1 MNRLETGTLTYFYTW
16 GQEQCEKKQHKHGRT
31 CTTFSHLSLSKVWQ
45 HDNAPASMCFLTA
58 SRKAGAISVD
68 GFDWWLLV
76 RRLLLDLWLVVT
88 TEAPSARGQ
97 AKHRLVRK

>member
-1 MNRLETGTLTYFYTW
+1 MLTYFYTW
-16 GQEQCEKKQHKHGRT
+16 GQEQCGKKQHKHGRT

-97 AKHRLVRK
+97 AKHRLERK